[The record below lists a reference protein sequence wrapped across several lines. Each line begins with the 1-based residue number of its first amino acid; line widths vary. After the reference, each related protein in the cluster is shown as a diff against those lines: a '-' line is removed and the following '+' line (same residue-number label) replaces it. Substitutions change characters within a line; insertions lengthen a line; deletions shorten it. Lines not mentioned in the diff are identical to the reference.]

1 MSASEGALPP
11 PLPPPPPPPPLPPV
25 RVPPP
30 SFSDPLGVL
39 SSLFPP
45 PSSGKRRFEAVL
57 PSGQS
62 AGPDDSV
69 YDPESR
75 RAKLRARRDA
85 AKLEVGSVE
94 ASAQVY
100 RKSLS
105 SLHKRFERGAAQVAR
120 AAAVS
125 VGEFVIPEK

>member
-1 MSASEGALPP
+1 
-11 PLPPPPPPPPLPPV
+11 
-25 RVPPP
+25 
-30 SFSDPLGVL
+30 VL

-57 PSGQS
+57 PSGRS

-105 SLHKRFERGAAQVAR
+105 SLHKRFERGAAKVAQ
-120 AAAVS
+120 ATITLNVD
-125 VGEFVIPEK
+125 EFVIPEK